1 MANPL
6 PGTAQQ
12 ITNATNT
19 LHTRIDA
26 IFPVLQTIVRQLGDL
41 HNLVEGIDGRVE
53 GVEGQ
58 LQILN
63 QQYNL

>member
-1 MANPL
+1 MENQ

-19 LHTRIDA
+19 LRTRIDA
-26 IFPVLQTIVRQLGDL
+26 IFPVLQTIVRKLEDL
-41 HNLVEGIDGRVE
+41 HNLVVGMDGK
-53 GVEGQ
+53 
-58 LQILN
+58 LQKLN